1 MMAVVPE
8 GEPAPH
14 PGLGDGDGMGM
25 GMGWGWGGCSEHT
38 VSPTPVL
45 PGGLCDR
52 SEAHPLGQPLIPLP
66 QDPAPSL
73 HRTHGAALSQAS
85 QTPPQ
90 PQERGSSN
98 QPPKCFRAHR
108 CVVGRPGAVPAAEP
122 GATAVS
128 PTLRPSD
135 TAPHPA
141 WGWSHVVYISRDASG
156 VNQCKHGE
164 GNFFYLVE

>member
-1 MMAVVPE
+1 
-8 GEPAPH
+8 
-14 PGLGDGDGMGM
+14 
-25 GMGWGWGGCSEHT
+25 MGWGWGGDGDG
-38 VSPTPVL
+38 V
-45 PGGLCDR
+45 
-52 SEAHPLGQPLIPLP
+52 
-66 QDPAPSL
+66 
-73 HRTHGAALSQAS
+73 AALSTRCHQPLCCQEAS
-85 QTPPQ
+85 VTAA
-90 PQERGSSN
+90 RCTRWGSHSSHCPRIRLPRCTEPTE
-98 QPPKCFRAHR
+98 QLLAKLPKHHRSPKKGGAATSPPKCFRAHR